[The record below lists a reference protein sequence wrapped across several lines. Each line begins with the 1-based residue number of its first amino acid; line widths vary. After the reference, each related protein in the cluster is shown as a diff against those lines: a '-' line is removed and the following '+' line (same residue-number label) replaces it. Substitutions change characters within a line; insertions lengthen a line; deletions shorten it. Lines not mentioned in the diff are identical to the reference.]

1 MRRKAM
7 CKIKKICG
15 VKETNDLEGKI
26 IVHITGEVK
35 NTGILVLKEEA
46 RIADAIES
54 AGGAT
59 EEADLNK
66 INLAYT
72 LKDGQKI
79 YIPNKE
85 DEENIA
91 YITEGSGNN
100 VSVENG
106 DESEM
111 KEKIKININTASQ
124 AELEELP
131 GIGEAIASRIIEYRE
146 ENGTF
151 NKIEDLLNVKG
162 IGDAKFAEIKE
173 YIVVN

>member
-15 VKETNDLEGKI
+15 EKETNNLEGKI

-111 KEKIKININTASQ
+111 KEKIKMNINTASQ

-173 YIVVN
+173 YVVVN

>member
-1 MRRKAM
+1 M

-15 VKETNDLEGKI
+15 VRETNDLEGKI

-91 YITEGSGNN
+91 YITEGSRNN

-162 IGDAKFAEIKE
+162 IGDAKLAEIKE
-173 YIVVN
+173 YVVVN

>member
-1 MRRKAM
+1 M

-146 ENGTF
+146 ENGVF

-173 YIVVN
+173 YVVVN

>member
-1 MRRKAM
+1 M

-85 DEENIA
+85 DEENIE

-131 GIGEAIASRIIEYRE
+131 GIGEAIASRIIEHRE
-146 ENGTF
+146 ENGRF

>member
-15 VKETNDLEGKI
+15 VRETNDLEGKI

>member
-173 YIVVN
+173 YVVVN

>member
-79 YIPNKE
+79 YTPNKE

-111 KEKIKININTASQ
+111 KEKINININTASQ

-173 YIVVN
+173 YVVVN

>member
-1 MRRKAM
+1 M

-15 VKETNDLEGKI
+15 VRETNDLEGKI

-131 GIGEAIASRIIEYRE
+131 GIGEAIASRIIEHRE
-146 ENGTF
+146 ENGRF

-162 IGDAKFAEIKE
+162 IGDAKLAEIKE
-173 YIVVN
+173 YVVVN

>member
-85 DEENIA
+85 DEENIE

-162 IGDAKFAEIKE
+162 IGDAKFTEIKE
-173 YIVVN
+173 YVVVN

>member
-1 MRRKAM
+1 M

-131 GIGEAIASRIIEYRE
+131 GIGEAIASRIIEHRE
-146 ENGTF
+146 ENGRF

-173 YIVVN
+173 YVVVN

>member
-85 DEENIA
+85 DEENIE

-131 GIGEAIASRIIEYRE
+131 GIGEAIASRIIEHRE
-146 ENGTF
+146 ENGRF

-173 YIVVN
+173 YVVVN

>member
-1 MRRKAM
+1 M

-85 DEENIA
+85 DEENIE

-146 ENGTF
+146 ENGRF

-162 IGDAKFAEIKE
+162 IGDAKFTEIKE
-173 YIVVN
+173 YVVVN

>member
-1 MRRKAM
+1 M
-7 CKIKKICG
+7 CKMKKICG

-173 YIVVN
+173 YVVVN

>member
-1 MRRKAM
+1 M

-15 VKETNDLEGKI
+15 VRETNDLEGKI

>member
-1 MRRKAM
+1 MWKMKKM
-7 CKIKKICG
+7 CG
-15 VKETNDLEGKI
+15 EETNNLEGKI
-26 IVHITGEVK
+26 IVHIIGEVK
-35 NTGILVLKEEA
+35 NTGILILKEGA

-79 YIPNKE
+79 YVPNKK
-85 DEENIA
+85 DEENIV

-100 VSVENG
+100 VIVENG

-111 KEKIKININTASQ
+111 KEKININTASQ

-131 GIGEAIASRIIEYRE
+131 GIGEAIASRIIKYRK
-146 ENGTF
+146 ENGVF

-173 YIVVN
+173 YVVVN

>member
-1 MRRKAM
+1 M

-85 DEENIA
+85 DEENIE

-162 IGDAKFAEIKE
+162 IGDAKFTEIKE
-173 YIVVN
+173 YVVVN

>member
-111 KEKIKININTASQ
+111 KEKINININTASQ

-173 YIVVN
+173 YVVVN

>member
-1 MRRKAM
+1 M

-15 VKETNDLEGKI
+15 VRETNDLEGKI

-85 DEENIA
+85 DEENIE

-131 GIGEAIASRIIEYRE
+131 GIGEAIASRIIEHRE
-146 ENGTF
+146 ENGRF

-173 YIVVN
+173 YVVVN

>member
-1 MRRKAM
+1 M

-15 VKETNDLEGKI
+15 VRETNDLEGKI

-173 YIVVN
+173 YVVVN

>member
-7 CKIKKICG
+7 CKMKKICG

-173 YIVVN
+173 YVVVN

>member
-1 MRRKAM
+1 M

-15 VKETNDLEGKI
+15 VRETNDLEGKI

-85 DEENIA
+85 DEENIE

-146 ENGTF
+146 ENGAY

-173 YIVVN
+173 YVVVN

>member
-1 MRRKAM
+1 M

-15 VKETNDLEGKI
+15 VRETNDLEGKI

-85 DEENIA
+85 DEENIE

-146 ENGTF
+146 ENGRF

-162 IGDAKFAEIKE
+162 IGDAKFTEIKE
-173 YIVVN
+173 YVVVN

>member
-1 MRRKAM
+1 M

-111 KEKIKININTASQ
+111 KEKINININTASQ

-173 YIVVN
+173 YVVVN

>member
-1 MRRKAM
+1 MS
-7 CKIKKICG
+7 KIKKICG
-15 VKETNDLEGKI
+15 VRETNDLEGKI

-85 DEENIA
+85 DEENIE

-173 YIVVN
+173 YVVVN

>member
-1 MRRKAM
+1 M

-162 IGDAKFAEIKE
+162 IGDAKLAEIKE
-173 YIVVN
+173 YVVVN

>member
-15 VKETNDLEGKI
+15 VRETNDLEGKI

-173 YIVVN
+173 YVVVN

>member
-15 VKETNDLEGKI
+15 VRETNDLEGKI

-85 DEENIA
+85 DEENIE

-173 YIVVN
+173 YVVVN

>member
-1 MRRKAM
+1 M

-15 VKETNDLEGKI
+15 VRETNDLEGKI

-146 ENGTF
+146 ENGRF

-162 IGDAKFAEIKE
+162 IGDAKFTEIKE
-173 YIVVN
+173 YVVVN

>member
-131 GIGEAIASRIIEYRE
+131 GIGEAIASRIIEHRE
-146 ENGTF
+146 ENGRF

-173 YIVVN
+173 YVVVN

>member
-146 ENGTF
+146 ENGVF

-173 YIVVN
+173 YVVVN

>member
-1 MRRKAM
+1 M

-146 ENGTF
+146 ENGRF

-162 IGDAKFAEIKE
+162 IGDAKLAEIKE
-173 YIVVN
+173 YVVVN

>member
-1 MRRKAM
+1 M

>member
-1 MRRKAM
+1 M

-173 YIVVN
+173 YVVVN

>member
-1 MRRKAM
+1 MWKMKKM
-7 CKIKKICG
+7 CG
-15 VKETNDLEGKI
+15 EETNNLEGKI
-26 IVHITGEVK
+26 IVHIIGEVK
-35 NTGILVLKEEA
+35 NTGILILKEGA

-79 YIPNKE
+79 YVPNKK
-85 DEENIA
+85 DEENIV

-100 VSVENG
+100 VIVENG

-173 YIVVN
+173 YVVVN